1 MQRTTKPH
9 PPARVTVTSLLTD
22 GGSGSSTSRSTS
34 HWLRPRLHRS
44 PATAPVPLV
53 PPRTSFLS
61 ERWGSR
67 DPEPSESRVAPP
79 PSPAPPPRALL
90 RGEGNRRGTPAEPTP
105 GLPRRMRR
113 RPVERRA
120 RRGQPRHV
128 PLFPLLCFPS
138 RLFVHSMIQC
148 ACCLVIAER
157 GGVKFQSHFNRNS
170 GSAGALLF
178 QGPLPR

>member
-1 MQRTTKPH
+1 VDSHAADATREKNNKA
-9 PPARVTVTSLLTD
+9 PPARVTVTSLLLTD
-22 GGSGSSTSRSTS
+22 GGSSTSRSTS
-34 HWLRPRLHRS
+34 HWLRPRLHRC

-90 RGEGNRRGTPAEPTP
+90 RGEGTP

-128 PLFPLLCFPS
+128 PLSPLLCFPS